1 MISRVSSVGL
11 AQHALGEFWR
21 VRIEHAGADA
31 DPNPLAHRAL
41 SAQLLAG
48 PCGIARDRLA
58 DGNQRDAFFDFK
70 PLRRVIDYLLNI
82 SEKSVTLPT
91 MILEQLKALGNDT
104 RMQMMEWLKDPLSNF
119 PPQDHGD
126 PTIGVCVTHL
136 QHKAGLSPS
145 TASAHLAIL
154 QRAGFVL
161 TTRIGKWTYYRRNEQ
176 AIDDFAA
183 RLIIEL

>member
-1 MISRVSSVGL
+1 
-11 AQHALGEFWR
+11 
-21 VRIEHAGADA
+21 
-31 DPNPLAHRAL
+31 
-41 SAQLLAG
+41 
-48 PCGIARDRLA
+48 
-58 DGNQRDAFFDFK
+58 
-70 PLRRVIDYLLNI
+70 
-82 SEKSVTLPT
+82 

-126 PTIGVCVTHL
+126 PAIGVCVTHL
-136 QHKAGLSPS
+136 QHKARLSPS

-161 TTRIGKWTYYRRNEQ
+161 TTRIGKWTYYRRNEE

-183 RLIIEL
+183 RLVIELQCLNLDFVISRNWKLKGNPYEQQNYLRPTRWRL